1 MNRVRVLLIC
11 LAAAVLTAGAGFV
24 FGVIPL
30 TRGQDSARPPCAQ
43 LPDRR
48 SVVDAVAA
56 HEDLATRMRQVGPGV
71 QVTVASPCANQP
83 DRALVSIKY
92 TTDAERE
99 GVAAILQHE
108 GFGVAAELVKK

>member
-1 MNRVRVLLIC
+1 VIRVRVLLAC
-11 LAAAVLTAGAGFV
+11 LFVAALTVGAGFI

-43 LPDRR
+43 LPNRQA
-48 SVVDAVAA
+48 VVDAVAA

-71 QVTVASPCANQP
+71 QVAVASPCAGQP
-83 DRALVSIKY
+83 DQALVSIKY
-92 TTDAERE
+92 TTDAERV